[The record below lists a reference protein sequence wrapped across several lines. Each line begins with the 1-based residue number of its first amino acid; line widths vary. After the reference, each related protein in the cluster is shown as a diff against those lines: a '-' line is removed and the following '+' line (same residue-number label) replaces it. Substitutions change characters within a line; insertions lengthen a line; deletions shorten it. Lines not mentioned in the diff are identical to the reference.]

1 MVKDDA
7 QQIKINREMRE
18 QFIDICRK
26 IGIKEASAIQKFI
39 VRSIAMNGF
48 DIDLTSY
55 DKIAAIKT
63 DSRINFR
70 IDKEKK
76 TKFKELCE
84 ENGISVSG
92 AIKLFMDDVIKANNM
107 NKYFS

>member
-7 QQIKINREMRE
+7 QQLKINKEMRE
-18 QFIDICRK
+18 QFNEICKR
-26 IGIKEASAIQKFI
+26 IGIKESSAINKFI
-39 VRSIAMNGF
+39 ASSIEMNGF
-48 DIDLTSY
+48 DIDLSAY

-70 IDKEKK
+70 IDKGSKEK
-76 TKFKELCE
+76 FRELCD

-92 AIKLFMDDVIKANNM
+92 AIKLFMDDVIKAKNM
-107 NKYFS
+107 NKYYG

>member
-1 MVKDDA
+1 MHISQAKGG
-7 QQIKINREMRE
+7 
-18 QFIDICRK
+18 RK
-26 IGIKEASAIQKFI
+26 NVIIGY
-39 VRSIAMNGF
+39 
-48 DIDLTSY
+48 Y

-92 AIKLFMDDVIKANNM
+92 AIKLFMDDVIRANNM